1 MKVPFTK
8 MHGLGNDFIV
18 VDCIETDIPTKEAF
32 AKTYCERRFGVGA
45 DQLIVLEKSDT
56 ADFKMRIFNRDGSEV
71 EMCGNGIRCLAKF
84 ISDNDLSAKK
94 TLRIETLAGIISPEI
109 IEDKIKVD
117 MGSPI
122 LLPKDIPVKFDGS
135 EIVDVPFG
143 FGSNI
148 ISITAVS
155 MGNPHCVLFV
165 DDFDQYDIAKLGA
178 EIEVSEYFPN
188 RTNVEFVKIVDQSH
202 IDVKVWERGAGLT
215 MACGTGACACAVAS
229 ILNKKTKNTVTV
241 SLPGGDL
248 LIEWSVGQ
256 SVFMTG
262 PAEKVYKGT
271 ILI

>member
-1 MKVPFTK
+1 MNIPFTK

-18 VDCIETDIPTKEAF
+18 VDCIESDIPNKEVF
-32 AKTYCERRFGVGA
+32 AKTYCERRFGIGA
-45 DQLIVLEKSDT
+45 DQLLLLEKSDI
-56 ADFKMRIFNRDGSEV
+56 ADFKMRIFNPDGSEV

-84 ISDNDLSAKK
+84 IADNGLSAKSI
-94 TLRIETLAGIISPEI
+94 LRIETLAGIISPER

-135 EIVDVPFG
+135 EIIDVPFDFSG
-143 FGSNI
+143 KI
-148 ISITAVS
+148 LSITTVS
-155 MGNPHCVLFV
+155 MGNPHCILFV
-165 DDFDQYDIAKLGA
+165 DNFDQYDIAKLGS

-188 RTNVEFVKIVDQSH
+188 RANVEFVKIVDPSH

-248 LIEWSVGQ
+248 LIEWNMGQ

-262 PAEKVYKGT
+262 PAENVYKGT

>member
-1 MKVPFTK
+1 MKISFTK

-18 VDCIETDIPTKEAF
+18 INCIENDIPNKEEF

-45 DQLIVLEKSDT
+45 DQLLLLEKSDT
-56 ADFKMRIFNRDGSEV
+56 ADFRMRVFNPDGNEV

-84 ISDNDLSAKK
+84 IADNDLSAKK
-94 TLRIETLAGIISPEI
+94 SFRIETLAGIISPEI
-109 IEDKIKVD
+109 VEDKIKVD

-122 LLPKDIPVKFDGS
+122 LIPKNIPVKFDGS
-135 EIVDVPFG
+135 EIIGVPFDFSG
-143 FGSNI
+143 KIFP
-148 ISITAVS
+148 ITSVS
-155 MGNPHCVLFV
+155 MGNPHCILFV
-165 DDFDQYDIAKLGA
+165 DDFDQYDIAKLGS

-188 RTNVEFVKIVDQSH
+188 KTNVEFVKIVDHSH

-248 LIEWSVGQ
+248 LIEWNMGQ

-262 PAEKVYKGT
+262 PAENVYEGI